1 MKKTKEKKIIL
12 PNECSFGRW
21 LLTLVVGLLIGFVL
35 VVPLYL
41 LLYNREG
48 TFMGISYTDI
58 FGVLSFVPL
67 FWAVVFSIRVIC
79 KTSLKDFMLG
89 VGGKINVKESLI
101 ILGLFLA
108 GFAVPYII
116 VAKNI
121 EFRSVKFGEFAF
133 LVALMLLTAWMQ
145 TTFEELVFR
154 GILIRWGCKNK
165 VGYTKKSLILAAITT
180 VLFAIFHAFN
190 PEVLSQK
197 GFLIPIAIFTYAI
210 PGFVFFIV
218 NLHFGS
224 LLPGCIIHFIN
235 NFLLFTVI
243 SSEISVVT
251 NPTLLIDKTP
261 GNAIWSMTSTILTY
275 LPLMIYIV
283 VDVIRRKK
291 VASMANKENQSSQV

>member
-1 MKKTKEKKIIL
+1 
-12 PNECSFGRW
+12 
-21 LLTLVVGLLIGFVL
+21 
-35 VVPLYL
+35 
-41 LLYNREG
+41 
-48 TFMGISYTDI
+48 
-58 FGVLSFVPL
+58 
-67 FWAVVFSIRVIC
+67 
-79 KTSLKDFMLG
+79 
-89 VGGKINVKESLI
+89 
-101 ILGLFLA
+101 
-108 GFAVPYII
+108 
-116 VAKNI
+116 
-121 EFRSVKFGEFAF
+121 
-133 LVALMLLTAWMQ
+133 
-145 TTFEELVFR
+145 
-154 GILIRWGCKNK
+154 
-165 VGYTKKSLILAAITT
+165 

-261 GNAIWSMTSTILTY
+261 GNAIWSMTSTALTY

-291 VASMANKENQSSQV
+291 VASN